1 LSQAK
6 LGLIGGSGFEKLLE
20 QGETTRIGTPYGPS
34 PKITVGRIGGVSV
47 AFIPRHGTR
56 HESPPHRVNYRAN
69 IWSLKQLGVER
80 VVATNAVGAMR
91 ENHRPGD
98 LAIPVDLI
106 DFTRLRA
113 NTFYDSEPVR
123 HVDVTEIFCPEI
135 RQALIRSSNPSSR
148 KVWNESVLA
157 CTDGP
162 RYETPAE
169 IRMMRN
175 AGCDIVGMTSA
186 PEAFL
191 ARELEICYGSICFVT
206 NMAAGMQ
213 KTLSATEV
221 TELAEKILPEV
232 ETLLTKAIAEIPPS
246 RACRCSKALSQASV
260 T

>member
-1 LSQAK
+1 LAGVRI
-6 LGLIGGSGFEKLLE
+6 GLIGGSGFERLLE
-20 QGETTRIGTPYGPS
+20 QGQTTRIGTPYGPS
-34 PKITVGRIGGVSV
+34 PSITVGSIEGVSV
-47 AFIPRHGTR
+47 AFIPRHGAR

-69 IWSLKQLGVER
+69 LWSLKQLGVER
-80 VVATNAVGAMR
+80 IIATNAVGAMR
-91 ENHRPGD
+91 ESYRPGD
-98 LAIPVDLI
+98 LAIPADLI

-123 HVDVTEIFCPEI
+123 HVDVTDIYCPEM
-135 RQALIRSSNPSSR
+135 REALIRVSNQPSR

-191 ARELEICYGSICFVT
+191 ARELEICYGAVCFVT
-206 NMAAGMQ
+206 NMSAGMQ
-213 KTLSATEV
+213 KTLAATEV
-221 TELAEKILPEV
+221 TELAGKILPEV
-232 ETLLTKAIAEIPPS
+232 ESLLKAAIPKIPIL
-246 RACRCSKALSQASV
+246 RTCRCSKALSQASV
-260 T
+260 A

>member
-1 LSQAK
+1 LTGVRI
-6 LGLIGGSGFEKLLE
+6 GLIGGSGFERLLE
-20 QGETTRIGTPYGPS
+20 QGQTTRIGTPYGPS
-34 PKITVGRIGGVSV
+34 PSITVGSIEGVSV
-47 AFIPRHGTR
+47 AFIPRHGAR

-69 IWSLKQLGVER
+69 LWSLKQLGVER
-80 VVATNAVGAMR
+80 IIATNAVGAMR
-91 ENHRPGD
+91 ESYRPGD
-98 LAIPVDLI
+98 LAIPADLI

-123 HVDVTEIFCPEI
+123 HVDVTDIYCPEI
-135 RQALIRSSNPSSR
+135 REALIRFSNQPSR

-191 ARELEICYGSICFVT
+191 ARELEICYGAICFVT
-206 NMAAGMQ
+206 NMSAGMQ
-213 KTLSATEV
+213 KTLAATEV
-221 TELAEKILPEV
+221 TELAGKILPEV
-232 ETLLTKAIAEIPPS
+232 ESLLKAAIPKIPIS
-246 RACRCSKALSQASV
+246 RTCRCSKALSQASV
-260 T
+260 A

>member
-1 LSQAK
+1 LTGVRI
-6 LGLIGGSGFEKLLE
+6 GLIGGSGFEKFLE

-34 PKITVGRIGGVSV
+34 PSITVGSIEGVSV
-47 AFIPRHGTR
+47 AFIPRHGAR

-69 IWSLKQLGVER
+69 VWSLKQLGVER
-80 VVATNAVGAMR
+80 IIATNAVGAMR
-91 ENHRPGD
+91 ESYRPGD

-123 HVDVTEIFCPEI
+123 HVDVTDIYCPEV
-135 RQALIRSSNPSSR
+135 REALIHVSNQPSR
-148 KVWNESVLA
+148 KVWNESILA

-169 IRMMRN
+169 IRMMRT

-191 ARELEICYGSICFVT
+191 ARELEICYGAICLVT

-213 KTLSATEV
+213 KTLTAREV
-221 TELAEKILPEV
+221 TELAGKILPEV
-232 ETLLTKAIAEIPPS
+232 GSLLRAAIPKIPVS

-260 T
+260 A